1 MSHQERSWVEGVD
14 EATGKPR
21 WDVLVNGVPVPN
33 GYVLQAAPDAFEVHY
48 PHVAP
53 FTRPTL
59 AEAKER
65 VEWAPPITFGVA
77 RIAREIVEDPSGF
90 TSTAQ
95 AAEALGVSVYRVNA
109 MVANGK
115 LKARR
120 RPDGAAEVARASL
133 DGLVALQ
140 AQREPGAAQPA

>member
-21 WDVLVNGVPVPN
+21 WNVLVNGVPVPN
-33 GYVLQAAPDAFEVHY
+33 GYVLQTAPDAFEVHY
-48 PHVAP
+48 PHIAP

-65 VEWAPPITFGVA
+65 VEWAPPITSGVA
-77 RIAREIVEDPSGF
+77 RIAQEVGADPAGF
-90 TSTAQ
+90 VSTAQ

-120 RPDGAAEVARASL
+120 RADGTAEVARTSL
-133 DGLVALQ
+133 DALACAQEAPVGQ
-140 AQREPGAAQPA
+140 ATQQ